1 MIGEVNTAW
10 YGSVMTKDLTISLPE
25 RYGSST
31 SRHALLLT
39 LDPGLP
45 AAEIANRL
53 KEEGILPPMIVAV
66 RTEDSTADAS
76 ELLAHVISTHRVLEV
91 PEARWVCGTGHSA
104 AIQRFQFARAM

>member
-1 MIGEVNTAW
+1 MIGEVNAAW

-66 RTEDSTADAS
+66 RWPSPSRKLNPLCATASRDA
-76 ELLAHVISTHRVLEV
+76 T
-91 PEARWVCGTGHSA
+91 SA
-104 AIQRFQFARAM
+104 NWAQRSSSVSCLSAK